1 MKRFLVLFLALVLT
15 SSLAWAGFGEDPG
28 DPDLVFCEPAS
39 AGNLDT
45 LYIPP
50 NPSLWPWD
58 VNVDI
63 MISTDNGI
71 SGVSVPLVD
80 LCYDGTTMPTYLD
93 PNKNDPDSVTPN
105 AYTGSAI
112 EGFSIVALNLYGVS
126 PTLSPPNFLI
136 GAVHFTDSFGVTG
149 TFNDFLLAHLTFT
162 VANPGCLCLD
172 VIDGAFQPGGATFS
186 MTTPGAV
193 TYVPGFDEPSCCFQI
208 AERFNNPPDLDCP
221 TDVEGFGGD
230 IVPVSVSFSDPDGD
244 AVVSYTITPDCG
256 TIENEVFTA
265 TTLSFD
271 WNTEGCT
278 AETGIIE
285 VCVTDEFGG
294 EACCDIN
301 FTLIYA
307 AGFVTIAQDDFALI
321 GDLVYLPVYLQNFV
335 PFGGFKILNEWDPN
349 VLTLHDVIRGDCIN
363 EIDFYLGPHN
373 PHYKFEKFMYE
384 WLPCTDIH
392 KKKIKVVG
400 IADMPDGYQGYPI
413 DVHQEPCVLYY
424 LVFEVKNDA
433 TLKGFKLPVIF
444 EWDVGIWDENTFS
457 DPTGYIWYVSA
468 DPEQFPHDPTGPN
481 YEIRKLMYFY
491 NGGIRV
497 DDTGLQ
503 WRGDVN
509 LNEYAYEIADAV
521 CFANYF
527 ITGYLCTYGQEGIT
541 DYWYEISIEA
551 TDVTADGIVLSIA
564 DLVYMIRIIMEM
576 EAPIVTKAAP
586 VAEVASVTA
595 QVKDRSVVVSSD
607 CDANIGAA
615 AFVFKHSGSVA
626 DVKNL
631 SSMDLKWN
639 DADGKLR
646 VLVWSPEANFVPA
659 GASDLFS
666 FEAEGVELIGVEAA
680 DDMGR
685 ALKGDVFTQ
694 VIPKAFALKGNYPN
708 PFNPTTNV
716 AFALPEAGNV
726 SLNIYNITGQLVWS
740 HSSWYGAGEH
750 VITWHGK
757 NSAGDDVASG
767 IYFYRLQAGDFNA
780 MRRML
785 IVK

>member
-1 MKRFLVLFLALVLT
+1 VLF
-15 SSLAWAGFGEDPG
+15 
-28 DPDLVFCEPAS
+28 
-39 AGNLDT
+39 
-45 LYIPP
+45 
-50 NPSLWPWD
+50 
-58 VNVDI
+58 
-63 MISTDNGI
+63 
-71 SGVSVPLVD
+71 
-80 LCYDGTTMPTYLD
+80 
-93 PNKNDPDSVTPN
+93 
-105 AYTGSAI
+105 
-112 EGFSIVALNLYGVS
+112 
-126 PTLSPPNFLI
+126 FL
-136 GAVHFTDSFGVTG
+136 
-149 TFNDFLLAHLTFT
+149 
-162 VANPGCLCLD
+162 
-172 VIDGAFQPGGATFS
+172 
-186 MTTPGAV
+186 
-193 TYVPGFDEPSCCFQI
+193 
-208 AERFNNPPDLDCP
+208 
-221 TDVEGFGGD
+221 
-230 IVPVSVSFSDPDGD
+230 
-244 AVVSYTITPDCG
+244 
-256 TIENEVFTA
+256 
-265 TTLSFD
+265 
-271 WNTEGCT
+271 
-278 AETGIIE
+278 
-285 VCVTDEFGG
+285 
-294 EACCDIN
+294 
-301 FTLIYA
+301 
-307 AGFVTIAQDDFALI
+307 
-321 GDLVYLPVYLQNFV
+321 
-335 PFGGFKILNEWDPN
+335 
-349 VLTLHDVIRGDCIN
+349 
-363 EIDFYLGPHN
+363 
-373 PHYKFEKFMYE
+373 KFE
-384 WLPCTDIH
+384 I
-392 KKKIKVVG
+392 
-400 IADMPDGYQGYPI
+400 
-413 DVHQEPCVLYY
+413 
-424 LVFEVKNDA
+424 KNDA
-433 TLKGFKLPVIF
+433 TLKGFKLPVKF
-444 EWDVGIWDENTFS
+444 EWDEAIWDENTFS
-457 DPTGYIWYVSA
+457 DPTGYIWYVSG
-468 DPEQFPHDPTGPN
+468 DPEQFPWDPTGPN

-509 LNEYAYEIADAV
+509 LNEYPYEIADAI

-551 TDVTADGIVLSIA
+551 TDVTADGITLSIA

-626 DVKNL
+626 EVKNL

-666 FEAEGVELIGVEAA
+666 FEANDVELIGVEAA

-750 VITWHGK
+750 EITWHGK

-767 IYFYRLQAGDFNA
+767 IYFYNIQAGDKKA
-780 MRRML
+780 TKKMVL
-785 IVK
+785 AK